1 MKTPPRNT
9 GHSISSPQS
18 MAPRELSPIYASER
32 RVSNGCRRDAVSSGD
47 VVREV
52 LAGQGLAVGDEVG
65 RCALEDDPAAVV
77 AGAWTEVDDP
87 IGVRHDGLGAPLA
100 ARGVLD
106 AEPSLT
112 RVAEPVEQSEQL
124 FNVGEVQAAGRL
136 VEDVDPSF

>member
-1 MKTPPRNT
+1 
-9 GHSISSPQS
+9 
-18 MAPRELSPIYASER
+18 MAPRELSPIDASER

-77 AGAWTEVDDP
+77 AGPWTEVDDP
-87 IGVRHDGLGAPLA
+87 IGVRHDGLV
-100 ARGVLD
+100 VLD
-106 AEPSLT
+106 DDHRLT
-112 RVAEPVEQSEQL
+112 RVDEPVEQSEQL

-136 VEDVDPSF
+136 VEDVDPSFFRRLCRLTVRPS